1 MNQLKVSSR
10 FHTEA
15 QDEKWQSQREKLL
28 QKIVEQVQ
36 SMMMQQSYDQV

>member
-15 QDEKWQSQREKLL
+15 QDEKWQTHRDKLL
-28 QKIVEQVQ
+28 QKIMEQV
-36 SMMMQQSYDQV
+36 